1 MNDII
6 KIVRLKNGEDI
17 IGSLTSLPID
27 DIQITEPMTVSVI
40 NRGQENGLV
49 MSHWLPVQLIKKN
62 EITIKSCDV
71 LTIFEPNEEF
81 AEYYVHTVEKIKSL
95 MKAKEITDELSDD
108 EIEDIMDALE
118 DSEGQVLH

>member
-108 EIEDIMDALE
+108 EIEDIMDALD